1 VRSRLRL
8 PAALAATSVVAEA
21 AVLLLRPR
29 ERFTSEPVEPREYFS
44 AADLERAR
52 RFRRGQLALHGVQ
65 SALETA
71 LLVAVA
77 ARAPRAGRRPEATGA
92 AVAGGLTLTT
102 MAATL
107 PLRAISRQRAKN
119 VGLVTQSWGGWAV
132 DVAKGTAIGATFSA
146 AAGAALA
153 AGVRRFGRGWWAP
166 GAALS
171 TAVGVVFS
179 YLGPVV
185 LDPLFNRFTP
195 LAEGPTRDEVL
206 DLARR
211 AGVRV
216 GEVYEVD
223 ASRRTT
229 AANAYVAGLGATKRV
244 VLFDTLLRDF
254 TPAEIRLVLAHELA
268 HVRHRDV
275 ARGLA
280 FLALIAPVAAYVAAD
295 LGERLTPRG
304 ATPVPAVGLA
314 MVVLGPPLSIAG
326 YQLSRALERR
336 ADEFALRL
344 TDEPDAAIALEQ
356 RLTLSNVADPAPP
369 RWQRVLLSTHPPTVE
384 RIGQALAFRSRRSP
398 AAA

>member
-8 PAALAATSVVAEA
+8 PAALAATWAAAEA
-21 AVLLLRPR
+21 AALLLRPR
-29 ERFTSEPVEPREYFS
+29 ERLESEPVEPRDYFS
-44 AADLERAR
+44 ADELERAR

-77 ARAPRAGRRPEATGA
+77 ARAPEAGRRPEATGA
-92 AVAGGLTLTT
+92 AVAGGLTVAT
-102 MAATL
+102 MAVTL
-107 PLRAISRQRAKN
+107 PLRAVSRQRAKN

-132 DVAKGTAIGATFSA
+132 DVAKGTAIGAAFGA

-171 TAVGVVFS
+171 VAVGVVFS

-195 LAEGPTRDEVL
+195 LAEGPTRDEIL

-229 AANAYVAGLGATKRV
+229 AANAYVAGLGTTKRV

-280 FLALIAPVAAYVAAD
+280 FLALVAPVAAYATAE
-295 LGERLTPRG
+295 LGERLTARG

-314 MVVLGPPLSIAG
+314 MVALGPPMSIAG

-344 TDEPDAAIALEQ
+344 TDEPDAAIALER

-369 RWQRVLLSTHPPTVE
+369 RWQRVLLGTHPPTVE